1 MGGTVNR
8 FWAQDGSTEVGHGS
22 LTLLQGWSRQD
33 LRCSFDAFT
42 SMGGHA
48 VNSRQF
54 GQLVRISH
62 FSQSKEIFDYLLGP
76 DIERGLLDFWSV
88 IGPMVIMSGQHY
100 ISRVTFLFSI
110 YDMDGDGSLNLSE
123 VVIAVRSIFRGMSH
137 FFPKASLPE
146 RSRLEQLAQEMF
158 ERFDKNSSGNV
169 TIEEMVTYAYR
180 SEGLLRLC
188 EPFPAH
194 EKHIYEEP
202 IRFHHTSKPSKVPA
216 KAAGGSK
223 PSRPRMDPPSHGQTF
238 HADSSR
244 NTYDKPWQRAH
255 HDGLTKAHAWVAWI
269 SFRTLATKANPHL
282 IDGRDLAQLICRGRP
297 RVFPLIYAAV
307 EESKGAADRVEQTD
321 ELYASRIVMS
331 VSQAL
336 LAKDILERLQQLMET
351 PEVKGASP
359 PGHFQLS
366 KFLALL
372 WPRASETAI
381 QSCLRWC
388 GVFHAHQV
396 LVQLLKEKRA
406 SLRQSRLY
414 RGSFAVEAESQSGR
428 RPVALLDHLDHADL
442 KILFDAL
449 DMDGN
454 GKLSARELCLQG
466 GLSAKEAQRLLRI
479 WDQDTDGE
487 LTPMELGGVVQAM
500 DSALKQQVK
509 GMFASPRHPASAAP
523 PPPPSGR
530 RRRSTSLPPAVPS
543 RGAAAPPA
551 LLTRRPRGKR

>member
-1 MGGTVNR
+1 MGGTVDR
-8 FWAQDGSTEVGHGS
+8 FWAHEGSTEVGHGS
-22 LTLLQGWSRQD
+22 LTQLQGWTRQD
-33 LRCSFDAFT
+33 LRCTFEVFT

-48 VNSRQF
+48 VNCRQF
-54 GQLVRISH
+54 GQIIRSSH
-62 FSQSKEIFDYLLGP
+62 FSHSKEIFDYLIGP
-76 DIERGLLDFWSV
+76 DHVERGLLDFWSV

-123 VVIAVRSIFRGMSH
+123 VVIAVRSVFKGLAH
-137 FFPKASLPE
+137 FFPKASLPDG
-146 RSRLEQLAQEMF
+146 RRLEQVAEEMF
-158 ERFDKNSSGNV
+158 QRFDKNSSGNV
-169 TIEEMVTYAYR
+169 TIEEMVNYAYR

-202 IRFHHTSKPSKVPA
+202 VHFHSSKPSSKVPTKTGA
-216 KAAGGSK
+216 SK
-223 PSRPRMDPPSHGQTF
+223 PSRPRMDASRGHGF
-238 HADSSR
+238 HASAASTSR
-244 NTYDKPWQRAH
+244 STYDKPWLRGD

-269 SFRTLATKANPHL
+269 SFRTLATKASPHL
-282 IDGRDLAQLICRGRP
+282 IDGRELGQLISRGRP

-307 EESKGAADRVEQTD
+307 EESKGAADRFDRTD

-336 LAKDILERLQQLMET
+336 LAKDILERLQQMLET
-351 PEVKGASP
+351 PEVAEASP
-359 PGHFQLS
+359 PGHFPLS
-366 KFLALL
+366 KFLHLL
-372 WPRASETAI
+372 WPRAAETAL

-388 GVFHAHQV
+388 HVFHAHQV

-414 RGSFAVEAESQSGR
+414 RGSLALAEAESSSGR
-428 RPVALLDHLDHADL
+428 RPVALLEHLDRTDL
-442 KILFDAL
+442 KILFEAL
-449 DMDGN
+449 DIDGN
-454 GKLSARELCLQG
+454 GKLSARELCIQG
-466 GLSAKEAQRLLRI
+466 GLTAKEAQRLLRI

-487 LTPMELGGVVQAM
+487 LTQSELSGVVQAM

-509 GMFASPRHPASAAP
+509 GMFAAPRPPAASPT
-523 PPPPSGR
+523 
-530 RRRSTSLPPAVPS
+530 RRRSTSLPPVS
-543 RGAAAPPA
+543 TRGAPPA